1 MSPSEKAQA
10 RFKELA
16 AEAVRLVSRTAIT
29 LMERSPPNLAVVR
42 DFHCRG
48 ASETQ
53 LARYYQPLA
62 DMPPGPGL
70 LFFHGGGFLA
80 DSVETHDSLCRHLA
94 LTSGVRVVS
103 VNYRL
108 APQHLFPSAYDDA
121 LAIWDDLAEKAAE
134 LDILPEALAV
144 GGDSAGG
151 NLAAGVA
158 LARPTARLLLLYP
171 WLTLTVENLPSPNLK
186 EGSLVGRSLRDLCA
200 LSYLGPEWQAL
211 ATDPRASPLLAE
223 NLSKIKGADIL
234 TGGWDPV
241 RPDGALFADR
251 LRAAG
256 IDVTL
261 EHFDDLVHGGLSFP
275 SSSSL
280 AGRALD
286 RMARALGRGLG
297 VITPE

>member
-1 MSPSEKAQA
+1 
-10 RFKELA
+10 
-16 AEAVRLVSRTAIT
+16 
-29 LMERSPPNLAVVR
+29 
-42 DFHCRG
+42 
-48 ASETQ
+48 
-53 LARYYQPLA
+53 
-62 DMPPGPGL
+62 MPPGPGL

-80 DSVETHDSLCRHLA
+80 DSVETYDSLCRHLA
-94 LTSGVRVVS
+94 LKSGVRVVS
-103 VNYRL
+103 VSYRL
-108 APQHLFPSAYDDA
+108 APQHLFPSDYDHA
-121 LAIWDDLAEKAAE
+121 LAIWDDLAEEAAE
-134 LDILPEALAV
+134 LDVLPDALAV

-186 EGSLVGRSLRDLCA
+186 EGSLRDLCA

-211 ATDPRASPLLAE
+211 ATDPCVSPLLAE
-223 NLSKIKGADIL
+223 DLSKIKGADIL

-241 RPDGALFADR
+241 RPDGVLFADR

-261 EHFDDLVHGGLSFP
+261 EHFGDLVHGGLSFP
-275 SSSSL
+275 TSSSL

-297 VITPE
+297 VITSK